1 MQSCGFVAIFVLAS
15 FAIVSGAET
24 TTILPMAVT
33 TMADVNVTSTTA
45 KENSTATSEQM
56 NNDAPQAASVPSVEP
71 TRITEKSTTKQPP
84 LVHTSPPET
93 TPSAVGVS
101 SSLDGSTNANIKT
114 KGNGAFRASTGV
126 AVIGSMILASLVLV

>member
-15 FAIVSGAET
+15 FAIVLGAET
-24 TTILPMAVT
+24 TTISPMAVT
-33 TMADVNVTSTTA
+33 TMADVNATTA

-71 TRITEKSTTKQPP
+71 TRVTEKSTTKLP

-93 TPSAVGVS
+93 TPSTVGVS

>member
-15 FAIVSGAET
+15 FAIVLGAET
-24 TTILPMAVT
+24 TTISPMAVT
-33 TMADVNVTSTTA
+33 TMADVNATSTTA

-71 TRITEKSTTKQPP
+71 TRVTEKSTTKLP

-93 TPSAVGVS
+93 TPSTVGVS

>member
-71 TRITEKSTTKQPP
+71 TRITEKPTTKPP